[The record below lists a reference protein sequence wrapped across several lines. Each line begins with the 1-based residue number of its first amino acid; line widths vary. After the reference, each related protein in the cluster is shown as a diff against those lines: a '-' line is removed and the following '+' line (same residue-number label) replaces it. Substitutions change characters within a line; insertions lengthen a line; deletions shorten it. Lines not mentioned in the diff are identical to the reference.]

1 MVRPIF
7 IRVGF
12 LFLMWVMSGFAGA
25 ESLTATVD
33 RAQIG
38 ENETLTLKVRFEGG
52 QAQSSPDF
60 SSLREHFDI
69 LSNRQSSQHS
79 NINGEVS
86 VATEWV
92 LMLAPKMT
100 GEILIAP
107 FQVHGQQ
114 SAPLSIQVSKAPAKG
129 GATQQDVFVTLE
141 ADKQKVF
148 INEQLTLTFTLYYN
162 QTVESLDKPALN
174 IDQARVTELERLD
187 YQTVIDNTRYGVA
200 QYRYLVFPDA
210 TGTIVIDPQTWTVR
224 TTDQPN
230 VGRFFASGRT
240 KLYRPKTDELKV
252 AVNPKPNDYPAT
264 AAWLPAS
271 SVKLEE
277 RWSRQP
283 DPLQL
288 GEPITWTLTIAATGV
303 SSEQLPPLLTQLQP
317 NGFKVYPDQPHHET
331 RTTTDGLISVRTE
344 SVAIVPN
351 DAGEVM
357 LPAVEL
363 QWWDTDTQ
371 EVKLASLPARTL
383 KVIGAP
389 AGSAPST
396 VTDASTPVPGTDIG
410 STEVIEYRTPPIMLA
425 VLALLVL
432 TNLAWLGLW
441 WRQRAH
447 TASAEG
453 PTAAAP
459 LSKSYKSLLH
469 ACEHGTAPEIR
480 KALLEWAREYWP
492 CERPLTLDDLVARCE
507 DPAHARCLQRLDV
520 SLYSKAHEQTELDRL
535 ELRKAVAHLN
545 RQSASNPTVGDLR
558 PLYAS

>member
-1 MVRPIF
+1 MVRPKF

-60 SSLREHFDI
+60 SNLRGNFDI

-79 NINGEVS
+79 NINGNVS

-100 GEILIAP
+100 GEILIPP

-114 SAPLSIQVSKAPAKG
+114 SAPISIQVSKAPAKG
-129 GATQQDVFVTLE
+129 GASQQDVFVTLE
-141 ADKQKVF
+141 ADKQEVF

-230 VGRFFASGRT
+230 VGRFFPSGRT
-240 KLYRPKTDELKV
+240 KLYRPKTDALNV

-283 DPLQL
+283 DRLQL
-288 GEPITWTLTIAATGV
+288 GEPITWTLTITATGV

-317 NGFKVYPDQPHHET
+317 DGFKVYPDQPHHET
-331 RTTTDGLISVRTE
+331 RTTSDGLISVRTE
-344 SVAIVPN
+344 SVAIVAN

-363 QWWDTDTQ
+363 QWWDTNTH
-371 EVKLASLPARTL
+371 EVKLASLPARVL
-383 KVIGAP
+383 KVTGAP
-389 AGSAPST
+389 TGPAPST
-396 VTDASTPVPGTDIG
+396 ATDASATPGPGVV
-410 STEVIEYRTPPIMLA
+410 STEVIEYRTPPIIIA

-432 TNLAWLGLW
+432 ANLAWLGLW

-447 TASAEG
+447 TALAQT
-453 PTAAAP
+453 PIAAAP

-469 ACEHGTAPEIR
+469 ACQHSAPPEIR
-480 KALLEWAREYWP
+480 KALLQWAREHWP
-492 CERPLTLDDLVARCE
+492 SDRPLTLDDLAARCE
-507 DPAHARCLQRLDV
+507 DPAYARCLRKLDV
-520 SLYSKAHEQTELDRL
+520 ALYSDAHGQTELDRL

-545 RQSASNPTVGDLR
+545 RQSLPKPVAGDLR